1 LIPDKRKGANRR
13 FLVGWKQIG
22 DYLGISARTAQRY
35 ENKMGLPVRRPLGRS
50 RSAVLASQSEIDAWV
65 QAMPLSKE
73 FPLARVSAQ
82 THPPVS
88 SGVHASVKE
97 MYRLCSQ
104 MMNLR
109 AELVASHRELQES
122 IAGIRVALNCSV
134 PNVLLKSSSEQQP
147 RPFRKQILLL
157 GRVATS

>member
-1 LIPDKRKGANRR
+1 
-13 FLVGWKQIG
+13 
-22 DYLGISARTAQRY
+22 
-35 ENKMGLPVRRPLGRS
+35 VRRPLGRS

-104 MMNLR
+104 MMTLR
-109 AELVASHRELQES
+109 AELVTSQRELQES
-122 IAGIRVALNCSV
+122 IAGIRVALKCGV

-147 RPFRKQILLL
+147 QPFRKQILLL